1 MVGGALGESTAVAA
15 AVESTSTRASDDEA
29 KGG

>member
-1 MVGGALGESTAVAA
+1 MVSGALGESTAVAT
-15 AVESTSTRASDDEA
+15 AVESTSMRASDDEA